1 MKDTQNK
8 PQDEPL
14 YLLEDEM
21 LGIREL
27 YNLIENTS
35 SFSTQKQWLIDLQQ
49 QAVDAWPIF
58 AGWQDEVEQIISN
71 LNPAVYEMSFSA
83 K

>member
-1 MKDTQNK
+1 MKDTQNQ

-71 LNPAVYEMSFSA
+71 LNPAVYEMSFF
-83 K
+83 